1 MNNKMEEKKKAMER
15 KMNVAKSAKESKE
28 QAKENTKQPLT
39 YEQLN
44 NVCQQLFQQNQKL
57 KADVTELSNVAMF
70 KRLDY
75 LFKVVEFSSTFKDSD
90 FVNSCMDEIKE
101 ALTVKEEDTEDNDKK

>member
-1 MNNKMEEKKKAMER
+1 MEEKKKAMER
-15 KMNVAKSAKESKE
+15 KLKANTSK
-28 QAKENTKQPLT
+28 KPGDNENEGRKPLT

-101 ALTVKEEDTEDNDKK
+101 ALTVKEEDNDNKE